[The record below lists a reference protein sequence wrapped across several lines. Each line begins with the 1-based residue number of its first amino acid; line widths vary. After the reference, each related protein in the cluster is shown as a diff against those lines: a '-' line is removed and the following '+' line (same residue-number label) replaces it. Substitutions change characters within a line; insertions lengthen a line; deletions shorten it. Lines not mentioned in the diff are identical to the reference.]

1 LGGNIRLN
9 HVKALLKEK
18 ALDMQ
23 RAQIDSISI
32 QQRHSAI
39 CVSTGVPRREQ
50 IAELT
55 NQQTAVYLRQL
66 NLPIKNT
73 KSKMHRV
80 LYDYLDNQRQVNVA
94 EIPQQQQAVGAFSK
108 ALTKEQV
115 DGLSKLQATEFLRH
129 LNLSINDTK
138 LKMRHVLH
146 DFFVQKPSGYKV
158 VM

>member
-1 LGGNIRLN
+1 
-9 HVKALLKEK
+9 
-18 ALDMQ
+18 
-23 RAQIDSISI
+23 
-32 QQRHSAI
+32 
-39 CVSTGVPRREQ
+39 
-50 IAELT
+50 
-55 NQQTAVYLRQL
+55 
-66 NLPIKNT
+66 
-73 KSKMHRV
+73 MHRV

-115 DGLSKLQATEFLRH
+115 DGLSKLQASEFLRH

-146 DFFVQKPSGYKV
+146 DFFVQKPFGYKV